1 MLVCRYGHV
10 IVLAKECDVFT
21 VAELKVLGS
30 ALLVQEKSVLRL
42 AAKEG
47 QPDTVAAEYRKV
59 AAEIQ
64 MLLRKVAAAMDAEV
78 AKVKK

>member
-1 MLVCRYGHV
+1 M
-10 IVLAKECDVFT
+10 FS
-21 VAELKVLGS
+21 VAELKVLAA

-47 QPDTVAAEYRKV
+47 QPETVAAEYRKV

-64 MLLRKVAAAMDAEV
+64 ALLRKAVGEID
-78 AKVKK
+78 KLSQVKK

>member
-1 MLVCRYGHV
+1 M
-10 IVLAKECDVFT
+10 FT

-64 MLLRKVAAAMDAEV
+64 MLLRKVAAAIDSEL
-78 AKVKK
+78 AKGKKVSA

>member
-1 MLVCRYGHV
+1 M
-10 IVLAKECDVFT
+10 FT
-21 VAELKVLGS
+21 IAELKVLGS

-59 AAEIQ
+59 ASEIQ
-64 MLLRKVAAAMDAEV
+64 TLLRKVAAEV
-78 AKVKK
+78 DKLVEAGKVKK

>member
-1 MLVCRYGHV
+1 M
-10 IVLAKECDVFT
+10 FT
-21 VAELKVLGS
+21 VSELKVLGS

>member
-1 MLVCRYGHV
+1 M
-10 IVLAKECDVFT
+10 FT
-21 VAELKVLGS
+21 VAELKVLAA

-47 QPDTVAAEYRKV
+47 QPETVAAEYRKV

-64 MLLRKVAAAMDAEV
+64 ALLRKTVGEID
-78 AKVKK
+78 KLSQVKK